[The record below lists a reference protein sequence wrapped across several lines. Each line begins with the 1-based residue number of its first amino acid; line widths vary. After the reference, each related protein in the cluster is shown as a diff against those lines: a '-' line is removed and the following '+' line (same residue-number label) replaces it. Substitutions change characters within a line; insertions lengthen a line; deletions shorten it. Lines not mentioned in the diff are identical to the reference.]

1 MEFAEICIF
10 SGQPIWSQCSL
21 SMTSENEANVPFLYP
36 LKTSEKQFFLLFQ
49 GVWRTT
55 FDPKWVCNLITF
67 QEINFHP
74 SKEWSNSKMFY
85 HF

>member
-36 LKTSEKQFFLLFQ
+36 LKTSEKHSFFYYFKGYGERPLTRNGF
-49 GVWRTT
+49 VT
-55 FDPKWVCNLITF
+55 
-67 QEINFHP
+67 
-74 SKEWSNSKMFY
+74 
-85 HF
+85 